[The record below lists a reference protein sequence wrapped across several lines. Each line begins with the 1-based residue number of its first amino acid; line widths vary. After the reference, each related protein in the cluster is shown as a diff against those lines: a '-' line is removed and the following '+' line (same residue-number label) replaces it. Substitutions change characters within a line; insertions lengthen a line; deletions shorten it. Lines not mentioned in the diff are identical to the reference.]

1 MEDGLKFGQIEE
13 DVYSVLIFAISMNP
27 EELIDEDAMAE
38 TQILPALLRKKKRIL
53 KEHEVNAL
61 IECPILKLNH
71 LYSSPIAIENESGGA
86 DRRRR
91 FGGRK
96 NECYPQSSRSRYDEK
111 KEPLIPLT
119 TQERHYI
126 RNVRIKPVPRSG
138 GANPLVVS
146 FFLGKWASGSRNW
159 IPKRV
164 VKSRLSS
171 KKLVVCLVV
180 TSSRGVAELRSET
193 GFRSE

>member
-126 RNVRIKPVPRSG
+126 RNGS
-138 GANPLVVS
+138 NQFLV
-146 FFLGKWASGSRNW
+146 LAEPTRWC
-159 IPKRV
+159 PKQV

-171 KKLVVCLVV
+171 KKLLVCLVV